1 MSGNCRYVP
10 PPIASQTSITSTV
23 PMTNANT
30 SLTYSDKS
38 RHLSLV
44 TGNLTTS
51 LRPAYWTFVQSP
63 ADRVLPCAESRA
75 DPLRRADPR
84 SALRC
89 RTRSSPPCLGAS
101 ASRTAPSRP
110 PSLGDRSLLRSRQ
123 RSSLRHVAPGP
134 RVAGSRVR
142 PRQDRGGVVTF
153 AAVLA
158 ATGCAGIAL
167 VLTGWQF
174 LAVHAHVRAPPA
186 PYWVCAPLPRTTP
199 RPWARVGPSDETGR
213 CRLWT

>member
-1 MSGNCRYVP
+1 MQPRPLVLEP
-10 PPIASQTSITSTV
+10 PKQMRVHPDLVALHVVAPTS
-23 PMTNANT
+23 P
-30 SLTYSDKS
+30 
-38 RHLSLV
+38 R
-44 TGNLTTS
+44 
-51 LRPAYWTFVQSP
+51 RP
-63 ADRVLPCAESRA
+63 
-75 DPLRRADPR
+75 PR

-158 ATGCAGIAL
+158 PTGCAGIAL

-174 LAVHAHVRAPPA
+174 LAVHAHVRTPPA
-186 PYWVCAPLPRTTP
+186 PYWVRAPLPRTIASP
-199 RPWARVGPSDETGR
+199 MGWCMAFRRNREMPSVEVVQSRIRRGGGSPSVLSSR
-213 CRLWT
+213 REQPSV

>member
-1 MSGNCRYVP
+1 MQPRPLVLEP
-10 PPIASQTSITSTV
+10 PKQMRVHPDLVALHVVAPTS
-23 PMTNANT
+23 P
-30 SLTYSDKS
+30 
-38 RHLSLV
+38 R
-44 TGNLTTS
+44 
-51 LRPAYWTFVQSP
+51 RP
-63 ADRVLPCAESRA
+63 
-75 DPLRRADPR
+75 PR

-158 ATGCAGIAL
+158 PTGCAGIAL
-167 VLTGWQF
+167 VLTSWQF
-174 LAVHAHVRAPPA
+174 LAVHAHVRIPPA
-186 PYWVCAPLPRTTP
+186 PYWVRAPLPRTTP
-199 RPWARVGPSDETGR
+199 RPWAGVWPSDETGR